1 MTDFELNIIVLF
13 PKSFIFGIG
22 YMEAEEGFEY
32 EEINFFF
39 GIIQM
44 QIRW

>member
-13 PKSFIFGIG
+13 PKSFIFGLG
-22 YMEAEEGFEY
+22 YMEPEPDFEY
-32 EEINFFF
+32 EEINLFL
-39 GIIQM
+39 GIIQI